1 MAAAEPPA
9 TPHDKPAGLT
19 PHQTRAAELAA
30 RHAIAEEGGGPE
42 RRAKEAAA
50 GKLSARERVD
60 LLLDEG
66 TFEETDKFVTHRAS
80 EFGMDSQRVPGDG
93 FVTGHGRID
102 GRVVFV
108 FAQDFTV
115 LGGSL
120 SEANAA
126 KIVKIMDMAMKVG
139 APVIGLNDSGGARI
153 QEGVLSLAGYT
164 DIFLRNTLASGVV
177 PQISAILGPC
187 AGGAVYSPAITD
199 FTLMTE
205 KTSYMFVTGPDVI
218 KTVLHE
224 DVTKAKL
231 GGAVTHNEI
240 SGVAHFMAHD
250 DRECLAM
257 VRELVGFIPS
267 NNLDDPPR
275 RATSDPADR
284 ADAAL
289 ETIIPEESNQPYDM
303 VEVITKIV
311 DKDETGD
318 GYLFQVH
325 EHFARNL
332 VVGFARMNGRPVGIV
347 ANQPAVLAGV
357 LDIDASVK
365 GARFVRFCDAFNI
378 PLITF
383 EDVPGFMPGTGQ
395 EHGGI
400 IRHGAKLLYA
410 FAEATVPKL
419 TVITRKAYGG
429 AYCVMSSKHLRT
441 DVNLAWPTAEIAVMG
456 PEGAVNIV
464 YRRELD
470 LAVRRA
476 QAVMPQGVS
485 LTEEQKLE
493 VLAEA
498 RREKVEEF
506 RERFANPYVAAERG
520 YVDAVIRPSE
530 TRRRLNTAL
539 DMLATKREKNPP
551 RKHGNIPL

>member
-1 MAAAEPPA
+1 MAAAEHPVQQTPA
-9 TPHDKPAGLT
+9 AKPT
-19 PHQTRAAELAA
+19 THQRNLAELDA
-30 RHAIAEEGGGPE
+30 RHAIAEDGGGSE
-42 RRAKEAAA
+42 RRERERRS
-50 GKLSARERVD
+50 GKLSARERID
-60 LLLDEG
+60 FLLDEG
-66 TFEETDKFVTHRAS
+66 TFEETDKFVTHRATD
-80 EFGMDSQRVPGDG
+80 FGMDSQRVPGDG
-93 FVTGHGRID
+93 FITGYGRVH

-115 LGGSL
+115 FGGSL

-126 KIVKIMDMAMKVG
+126 KIVKIMDMAMRVG
-139 APVIGLNDSGGARI
+139 APIVGLNDSGGARI
-153 QEGVLSLAGYT
+153 QEGVVSLAGYT
-164 DIFLRNTLASGVV
+164 DIFLRNTLASGVI

-218 KTVLHE
+218 KTVTHE
-224 DVTKAKL
+224 DVTMADL

-250 DRECLAM
+250 DQECLAT
-257 VRELVGFIPS
+257 VRELLSFLPS
-267 NNLDDPPR
+267 NNLDDAPR
-275 RATSDPADR
+275 RATQDDPAR
-284 ADAAL
+284 ADATL
-289 ETIIPEESNQPYDM
+289 DTIIPAESNQPYDM
-303 VEVITKIV
+303 VEVITRVV
-311 DKDETGD
+311 DVDESGA
-318 GYLFQVH
+318 GYFFQVQ
-325 EHFARNL
+325 EHFARNI

-347 ANQPAVLAGV
+347 ANQPAFLAGV
-357 LDIDASVK
+357 LDINASVK
-365 GARFVRFCDAFNI
+365 AARFVRFCDAFNI

-383 EDVPGFMPGTGQ
+383 EDVPGFMPGIQQ

-441 DVNLAWPTAEIAVMG
+441 DLNLAWPTAEIAVMG

-464 YRRELD
+464 YKRELD
-470 LAVRRA
+470 QVVRRA
-476 QAVMPQGVS
+476 EAIMPQGVS
-485 LTEEQKLE
+485 LSEEQKLE

-498 RREKVEEF
+498 RKEKVDEF

-520 YVDAVIRPSE
+520 YIDAVIRPGE
-530 TRRRLNTAL
+530 TRRRLNSAL
-539 DMLATKREKNPP
+539 DMLATKRDKNPAK
-551 RKHGNIPL
+551 KHGNIPL